1 MACDMHTRK
10 VYLELCILEA
20 IAVNKSGDPFAMAR
34 TVTPA
39 VLSFIRSESA
49 ITFRMGQKLD
59 IPYYFVAYE
68 ILKRYSLFVNG
79 HLHHPEHIY
88 GHKKHSHHT
97 PEGIKTVSNVHFAE
111 MPAQIVDKVHISYTI
126 WRV

>member
-1 MACDMHTRK
+1 MCRNMACDMHMRK
-10 VYLELCILEA
+10 VYLLLCILEA

-59 IPYYFVAYE
+59 IP
-68 ILKRYSLFVNG
+68 N
-79 HLHHPEHIY
+79 
-88 GHKKHSHHT
+88 
-97 PEGIKTVSNVHFAE
+97 
-111 MPAQIVDKVHISYTI
+111 YT
-126 WRV
+126 